1 MIHGSSNDPVLIK
14 KIALKIWRLRDELEA
29 VIEERIKN
37 MPEGENRPNLDDLYI
52 EYKTQ
57 GHVGDSTT
65 QEMSLKD
72 ASELDD
78 SGEAEMLA
86 AMQGGSDEEEAPEA
100 ESVTTGDRPQLKIIT
115 SPETT
120 DDGNVIIRQ
129 RSPLLPENK
138 IYKGRTILAEI
149 NMNEMYFFASENF
162 LVGQSVVL
170 EFLIPKKF
178 IVNADIIYCRTFNMK
193 SRIISQNKMPFRVG
207 VKFTFLKEGER
218 TLLRQFVESIE
229 PDVPAPVEKE
239 SSSGGDGDED
249 LFEGLDDMEI

>member
-37 MPEGENRPNLDDLYI
+37 LEPGLERPALDDLYV

-57 GHVGDSTT
+57 GHVGESTA
-65 QEMSLKD
+65 QEMTLKD
-72 ASELDD
+72 AAELDD

-86 AMQGGSDEEEAPEA
+86 AMQGSSEDEEAPKE
-100 ESVTTGDRPQLKIIT
+100 ESKRPDLKIIT
-115 SPETT
+115 SPEIM
-120 DDGNVIIRQ
+120 DDGNVVIRQ
-129 RSPLLPENK
+129 RSPLLSDDK
-138 IYKGRTILAEI
+138 VFTGRTILAEI

-178 IVNADIIYCRTFNMK
+178 IVNADIIYCRTFNLK
-193 SRIISQNKMPFRVG
+193 SRVISKNKMPFRVG

-229 PDVPAPVEKE
+229 PDVPAPVEKAA
-239 SSSGGDGDED
+239 SSNQDGDED
-249 LFEGLDDMEI
+249 LFDSLDDMEI

>member
-37 MPEGENRPNLDDLYI
+37 LEEGVSRPQIDDLYV

-57 GHVGDSTT
+57 GHVGDSTA
-65 QEMSLKD
+65 QEMTLKD
-72 ASELDD
+72 AAQLDD

-86 AMQGGSDEEEAPEA
+86 AMQGSSEEEAPA
-100 ESVTTGDRPQLKIIT
+100 EKEEVKRPELRIVT

-120 DDGNVIIRQ
+120 EDGNVVIRQ
-129 RSPLLPENK
+129 RSPLLNENK
-138 IYKGRTILAEI
+138 IFTGRTILAEI

-178 IVNADIIYCRTFNMK
+178 IVNADIIYCRTFNLK
-193 SRIISQNKMPFRVG
+193 SRVISKNKMPFRVG

-229 PDVPAPVEKE
+229 PDVPTPVEK
-239 SSSGGDGDED
+239 SANSNQDGDED
-249 LFEGLDDMEI
+249 LFDSLDDMEI